1 MIRHNGHRR
10 RLIAHSGR
18 GLFWAWIR
26 SALYYTLRAMAYC
39 IKARWHRAPIPL
51 SSQLTQLLIGQPQQ
65 VNTKKLKIQSKN
77 IKTDTTKSICFCL
90 ALYHFSLFFKK
101 VWAQLKGKLGEK
113 NLSAQSFYLTLTKRS
128 FNRQF

>member
-1 MIRHNGHRR
+1 MIRHNGQRR

-18 GLFWAWIR
+18 RLFWAWIR

-65 VNTKKLKIQSKN
+65 VNTKEAKHTGAEDENVPFLVLKYGANFAEIQRN
-77 IKTDTTKSICFCL
+77 T
-90 ALYHFSLFFKK
+90 AL
-101 VWAQLKGKLGEK
+101 V
-113 NLSAQSFYLTLTKRS
+113 LSQIQQNSSYIF
-128 FNRQF
+128 